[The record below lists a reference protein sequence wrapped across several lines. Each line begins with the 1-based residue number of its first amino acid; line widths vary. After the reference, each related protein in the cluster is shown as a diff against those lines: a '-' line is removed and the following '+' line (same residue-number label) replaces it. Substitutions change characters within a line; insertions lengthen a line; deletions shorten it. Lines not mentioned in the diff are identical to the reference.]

1 MFGKGYYN
9 TAQLR
14 VAGQKRSTIRKFS
27 NGGALVL
34 AADFNMNEE
43 ESYDPEDDV
52 EIINNIIGSNKDIYA
67 NSVGFQNHQDDSPI
81 KPSYFTF
88 NGSSSFLGT
97 PKSGGSHEGESSFD
111 LNIGNDFTLA
121 CWVRLTG
128 GVSASSGATLM
139 GIGDTSDNGIS
150 FLVNNYKPECNFE
163 GAKNLASFSMEVNE
177 WYNLVLIKESS
188 AVYLYVDGSYR
199 VGSNE
204 NIGSSASGTSEVF
217 LARAYDGT
225 NYSYTGSSTN
235 MSRVLI
241 YDSALKASDIRRNY
255 LALRTRY
262 K

>member
-14 VAGQKRSTIRKFS
+14 AAGQKRSTIKKFS
-27 NGGALVL
+27 ADGTLVL
-34 AADFNMNEE
+34 AADFNVNEE
-43 ESYDPEDDV
+43 ESYDTEEDA
-52 EIINNIIGSNKDIYA
+52 EIINNVIGSSKDIYA
-67 NSVGFQNHQDDSPI
+67 NNIGFQNHQDDSPI
-81 KPSYFTF
+81 KPSFFTF

-121 CWVRLTG
+121 CWARLTG
-128 GVSASSGATLM
+128 GVSASSSATLM

-150 FLVNNYKPECNFE
+150 FSVNNYKPECNFKE
-163 GAKNLASFSMEVNE
+163 AKNLTGFSMETDV

-188 AVYLYVDGSYR
+188 VVHLYIDGSYR

-204 NIGSSASGTSEVF
+204 NIGSSASGTSKVF
-217 LARAYDGT
+217 LGRAYDGA
-225 NYSYTGSSTN
+225 NYSYTGPSTN
-235 MSRVLI
+235 ISRVLI
-241 YDSALKASDIRRNY
+241 YDSALKASEVRRNY